1 MTSLIPCE
9 CHCLFLHNLQKLLGI
24 KWEHWSCFHLQKQDQ
39 KKKKKREK
47 IWIIKM
53 ENGCFGIYSYE
64 VCVDLY
70 VVVVLRLN
78 HDWIGF
84 VVVVYG

>member
-1 MTSLIPCE
+1 MFPSPKTRP
-9 CHCLFLHNLQKLLGI
+9 
-24 KWEHWSCFHLQKQDQ
+24 

-47 IWIIKM
+47 IRIIKM
-53 ENGCFGIYSYE
+53 ENGCFGIYSYG
-64 VCVDLY
+64 VCVDLC

-84 VVVVYG
+84 VVVYGQNHGLGCI

>member
-1 MTSLIPCE
+1 VNAIVFSCTIYRN
-9 CHCLFLHNLQKLLGI
+9 FLALSGSIGHVSIFKNKT
-24 KWEHWSCFHLQKQDQ
+24 
-39 KKKKKREK
+39 KKKKKKSEK